1 MSAQE
6 VKQLPSHAIPEPV
19 PDLGAGIAGTPREP
33 HPAGRVKHGGLMQV
47 VRMLLFATWFN
58 GCIFNMAVVQY
69 FGAPLYLIN
78 RDYYYAYMALTKQSF
93 GLLIT
98 TMTQWFSPTVVRIS
112 GDKSVRGQLSRTK
125 DGLLQT
131 DFPERLI
138 MIANHQLYSDWLY
151 LWWVAYTNQMH
162 GHIYII
168 LKESLKYIPVAG
180 PGMMFFGFIFMAR
193 NWARDKPRLRHRLQ
207 KLKGKHGGPLSGSQG
222 LDPMWLM
229 LFPEGT
235 NLSANTRKGS
245 KKWADK
251 QGLKDLQHQ
260 LLPRSTGFQYCLQ
273 ELKGTVDW
281 VYDCTVAYEGV
292 PRDGYGQDY
301 FTLRS
306 TYFQGRPPKSVNMYW
321 RRFAVSS
328 IPIDDPQQFELW
340 LRQRWLEKEQLL
352 EQYVH
357 DGRFPAD
364 DGHDSEG
371 EPAVGRNGGS
381 KVIQGAG
388 FIETEVKL
396 ARWYE
401 IGQIFVFMLL
411 FALVANILAKTWNL
425 AVHGT
430 FQGEG

>member
-19 PDLGAGIAGTPREP
+19 PDLGAGIAGKPRVP

-69 FGAPLYLIN
+69 SGAPLYLIN

-98 TMTQWFSPTVVRIS
+98 TVTQWFSPTVVRIS

-207 KLKGKHGGPLSGSQG
+207 KLKGRHGGPLSGSQG

-260 LLPRSTGFQYCLQ
+260 LLPRSTGFHYCLQ

-292 PRDGYGQDY
+292 P
-301 FTLRS
+301 
-306 TYFQGRPPKSVNMYW
+306 
-321 RRFAVSS
+321 
-328 IPIDDPQQFELW
+328 
-340 LRQRWLEKEQLL
+340 
-352 EQYVH
+352 
-357 DGRFPAD
+357 
-364 DGHDSEG
+364 
-371 EPAVGRNGGS
+371 
-381 KVIQGAG
+381 
-388 FIETEVKL
+388 
-396 ARWYE
+396 
-401 IGQIFVFMLL
+401 
-411 FALVANILAKTWNL
+411 
-425 AVHGT
+425 
-430 FQGEG
+430 